1 MSIFETELKAGR
13 FVIPE
18 CPRCQK
24 IAWPPSE
31 SCTQCFGNTVWRTVN
46 GPGTLVEHSAKDGKM
61 FCIVEL
67 EESFR
72 IMGTLE
78 CDKEPVPGQRIKVSS
93 CGFDGSPKFTFA
105 PE

>member
-1 MSIFETELKAGR
+1 MNIFESELKAGR

-31 SCTQCFGNTVWRTVN
+31 SCSKCFGNTVWRTADHT
-46 GPGTLVEHSAKDGKM
+46 GTLVEHSAKDGKT
-61 FCIVEL
+61 FCMVEV
-67 EESFR
+67 EGSFR

-78 CDKEPVPGQRIKVSS
+78 CDGAPAPGQRVRLSS
-93 CGFDGSPKFTFA
+93 CGFDGAPKFTFV
-105 PE
+105 PQ